1 MSGFNCQDRTLKW
14 LVTSL
19 TIGFILIFEI
29 LNIVICKLIPDVVQS
44 SEESYKTDIK
54 RTSRVRQLKN
64 NHINGN

>member
-1 MSGFNCQDRTLKW
+1 MSGFNCQDRTLQW

-19 TIGFILIFEI
+19 TIVFILIFEI